1 MDTVLCWK
9 SNKLLTA
16 RRFTSCEI
24 HGSRARRR
32 FIESAL
38 EIAVLFANHH
48 LTASNPM
55 LEVSL
60 YIDRLMFG
68 LVCNIL
74 VQQVLSLS
82 LFRNRYSMSYN
93 MQHWLIRCQV
103 QPEWVMQ
110 VCTLRSLA
118 TLSRVELPYRVAY
131 IRSSILFL
139 DLFLNLLLY

>member
-1 MDTVLCWK
+1 MDTVLCWEY
-9 SNKLLTA
+9 NKLLTA

-74 VQQVLSLS
+74 VQQVLS
-82 LFRNRYSMSYN
+82 FE
-93 MQHWLIRCQV
+93 IDI
-103 QPEWVMQ
+103 
-110 VCTLRSLA
+110 VCHTICNTGS
-118 TLSRVELPYRVAY
+118 
-131 IRSSILFL
+131 
-139 DLFLNLLLY
+139 